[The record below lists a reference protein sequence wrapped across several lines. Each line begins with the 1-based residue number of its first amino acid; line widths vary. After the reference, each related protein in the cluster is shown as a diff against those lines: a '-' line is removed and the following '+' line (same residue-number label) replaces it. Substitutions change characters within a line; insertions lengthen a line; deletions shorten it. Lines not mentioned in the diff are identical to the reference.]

1 MTSPASWRS
10 DLIRARKDL
19 CREGICRTALVGIG
33 SVLRA
38 DDAIGMDVARA
49 LLPVFAQRDD
59 VLVIEAG
66 VAPENTTGTLRKF
79 RPDLIVF
86 IDAADMGEK
95 PGAIRW
101 LDWRDSIGL
110 SASTHTLPLHVLA
123 EFLTKDLG
131 CEVGLIGIQASVIGF
146 GRAYGRELVPKV
158 EEIAD
163 GMKEIFFGEV
173 R

>member
-1 MTSPASWRS
+1 MRKE
-10 DLIRARKDL
+10 LIR
-19 CREGICRTALVGIG
+19 EGACRTAFVGVG

-49 LLPVFAQRDD
+49 LLPIFAQRED

-79 RPDLIVF
+79 QPDLIVF

-110 SASTHTLPLHVLA
+110 SASTHTLPLRVLA

-146 GRAYGRELVPKV
+146 GQAYGRELVSV
-158 EEIAD
+158 AEEIAD
-163 GMKEIFFGEV
+163 GLKEVFFGTV
-173 R
+173 RKNSLTKS